1 MRETARSACQ
11 WGGFAKVFDELGEQL
26 PELAAQLAK
35 ATQPGHFNRVSRQR
49 QSRRR
54 NLAMKHEQKCADS
67 DYRCASPGAHPRD
80 ASVNR
85 RIIYAGV
92 LESQVC
98 VCGCREHL
106 QKHLQKYLKRWEGT
120 ERRR

>member
-1 MRETARSACQ
+1 
-11 WGGFAKVFDELGEQL
+11 VFDELGEQL

-54 NLAMKHEQKCADS
+54 DLATKHEQKFADS
-67 DYRCASPGAHPRD
+67 DQRCASPGAHPRD
-80 ASVNR
+80 TSVNG

-98 VCGCREHL
+98 VRGCREHL